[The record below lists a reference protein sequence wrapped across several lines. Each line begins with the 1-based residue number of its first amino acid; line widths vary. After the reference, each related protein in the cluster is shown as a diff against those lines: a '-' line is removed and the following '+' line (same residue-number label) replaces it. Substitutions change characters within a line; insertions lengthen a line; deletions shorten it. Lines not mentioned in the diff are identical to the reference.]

1 MTNGISRIRQGISSL
16 KPSEKKVAD
25 YILNNPEEVLEMS
38 IASLAKASKVSEA
51 TIIRMCRALDFKG
64 YQDLKLII
72 SASINGN
79 NDQPVKYQDISK
91 SGSVSDIVK
100 AVSFNNLRSIE
111 DTLSVLDINEVE
123 KAIIALDGAR
133 KIDVYGVG
141 ASGIIGQDF
150 EQKCKRVNRWCEA
163 YSDNHTRLTSAAHI
177 TSKDVVL
184 VISYSG
190 ETQEIIESVQVAKR
204 NGATIISVTG
214 YSNNTVRNLA
224 DINLFASSVE
234 QNIRSGAMAS
244 RIAQLNIID
253 IIYTGIASRNYQ
265 ETVNYLDRTRDV
277 IKNRR

>member
-1 MTNGISRIRQGISSL
+1 MTNGISRIRQGVSSL
-16 KPSEKKVAD
+16 KPSEKKVAE
-25 YILNNPEEVLEMS
+25 YILNNPEEVLNMS
-38 IASLAKASKVSEA
+38 IASLAKESNVSEA

-72 SASINGN
+72 SASINVN
-79 NDQPVKYQDISK
+79 NDQPVKYQDISEN
-91 SGSVSDIVK
+91 GSVTDIVK

-141 ASGIIGQDF
+141 ASGIIGLDF
-150 EQKCKRVNRWCEA
+150 EQKCKRINRWCEA
-163 YSDNHTRLTSAAHI
+163 YSDNHTQLTSAAHI

-184 VISYSG
+184 AISYSG
-190 ETQEIIESVQVAKR
+190 ETKEIIESVNVAKR
-204 NGATIISVTG
+204 NGAIIISVTG
-214 YSNNTVRNLA
+214 YSNNTVRSLA

-234 QNIRSGAMAS
+234 QNMRSGAMAS

-253 IIYTGIASRNYQ
+253 IIFTGIASRNYQ
-265 ETVNYLDRTRDV
+265 NSVDYLDRTRDA